1 VNRLTTVELSIKEAK
16 VTEADG
22 LRLLGHAEAVLPD
35 GLYQDG
41 MPDPGLGFFI
51 RDLLD
56 QAQIQAT
63 NCRVAISEAGVAVR
77 DFRLP
82 RIPRGELASAVLFEG
97 KRLVPIDPEGVFYA
111 WHARPDRDGYAVYLV
126 AARREMVDGLI
137 VALGSAG
144 LTVDRI
150 DLKPLAL
157 ARGAGVWDGLLL
169 EWGAGEATLVL
180 MADGRPRFFRTFV
193 LDAPDMD
200 AGSQFEEIVLSVNA
214 LVRFMRSAQP
224 PLALE
229 SSTPLVL
236 AGRFAFLGG
245 AEEQARHRFEFS
257 VRYPAAP
264 QAVPAGF
271 PWQAHLSALGL
282 LAPSPAAARL
292 TPSQGGD
299 TRVAA

>member
-1 VNRLTTVELSIKEAK
+1 VNRLCTIELSIREVKATESDGRRLLRH
-16 VTEADG
+16 TEA
-22 LRLLGHAEAVLPD
+22 ALPD

-41 MPDPGLGFFI
+41 MPDPGLGLFL
-51 RDLLD
+51 RDILD
-56 QAQIQAT
+56 QAQIQAPV
-63 NCRVAISEAGVAVR
+63 CRIAISEAGVAVR

-82 RIPRGELASAVLFEG
+82 RIPRGDLGKAVLYEG

-111 WHARPDRDGYAVYLV
+111 WHARPDREGFAVYLV

-137 VALGSAG
+137 AALGSAR
-144 LTVDRI
+144 LTVERI

-224 PLALE
+224 PLALD

-245 AEEQARHRFEFS
+245 AEEQARHRFEFA
-257 VRYPAAP
+257 VRFPAP
-264 QAVPAGF
+264 PREVPEGF

-282 LAPSPAAARL
+282 LAPTPAAPRL
-292 TPSQGGD
+292 SPSQGGD
-299 TRVAA
+299 IRVAA